1 MVGLIIAIAI
11 LMFIV
16 LSLVGIY
23 NGLIRLRNQVKN
35 AWSQID
41 VQLKRRHDLI
51 PNLVETAKGY
61 MKHEQ
66 DTLKGITEARS
77 RAMGAGSVGDKAKAE
92 GELSGA
98 MSKFFLVVENYP
110 DLKANSNFLAVQE
123 ELTSTENK
131 ISFARQSYNDQV
143 LFFNNKIQMF
153 PSNVIAG
160 LFNFKENDFFE
171 IENEAE
177 RAVPKVDFS

>member
-1 MVGLIIAIAI
+1 MFGLVIAIAI
-11 LMFIV
+11 LLIIV
-16 LSLVGIY
+16 FSLVGMY

-66 DTLKGITEARS
+66 DTLMGITEARS
-77 RAMGAGSVGDKAKAE
+77 KAMGAGSVGDKAKAE
-92 GELSGA
+92 STLNGA

-110 DLKANSNFLAVQE
+110 DLKANANFLAVQE

-131 ISFARQSYNDQV
+131 IAFARQSYNDQV

-160 LFNFKENDFFE
+160 MFNFKENEFFE

-177 RAVPKVDFS
+177 KAVPKVDFS